1 MKWVTCE
8 KARVDRI
15 ACPWLI
21 RRLIDKDPTF
31 LSSLATRSGRCR
43 ARGVPSDASGRPDG
57 GEIDVK
63 ARSRLCVLF
72 VIALVAGA
80 GFGVSGGR
88 AAGTAALAAVGLPL
102 RKVAE
107 FELPGPLGKRFDYL
121 TIDED
126 DNYLLSAHLGA
137 GLLHVIDLKTNAV
150 VKTVRDVPGV
160 EGVAYIAE
168 GKKVYTANWGENKIG
183 VVDLARGN
191 VIKRLPTEAK
201 PDGIAYA
208 PPFHKAY
215 VSNERAKAESI
226 IDVRNDTIV
235 KVLRFD
241 SETGVPQYDPVARK
255 IYVNLQD
262 RDTLAVIDPATDA
275 VVDSYR
281 VDGCRGN
288 HGMAIDAERRRA
300 FLSCEGNDTLT
311 IFDLDTHQAIA
322 HLPMAKGA
330 DVVMFDPGLR
340 RIYVACG
347 SGIIAVFQMDDPTH
361 FRKLKDVPV
370 EPKIH
375 SLAVDLRTH
384 RVYAPAEEDKDRP
397 ASKMFV
403 FEAVTD

>member
-1 MKWVTCE
+1 VKRRSVL
-8 KARVDRI
+8 
-15 ACPWLI
+15 WL
-21 RRLIDKDPTF
+21 
-31 LSSLATRSGRCR
+31 
-43 ARGVPSDASGRPDG
+43 
-57 GEIDVK
+57 
-63 ARSRLCVLF
+63 LF
-72 VIALVAGA
+72 VVALVAA
-80 GFGVSGGR
+80 GGLGVSSGR
-88 AAGTAALAAVGLPL
+88 AAGTAGVASGGAPL

-107 FELPGPLGKRFDYL
+107 FELPGPRGKRFDYL

-126 DNYLLSAHLGA
+126 DNYLLSAHLAA

-150 VKTVRDVPGV
+150 VKTVRDVPGI

-183 VVDLARGN
+183 VVDLARGS
-191 VIKRLPTEAK
+191 VVKRLPTETK

-208 PPFHKAY
+208 GPFHKAY

-226 IDVRNDTIV
+226 IDVTTDTIV

-241 SETGVPQYDPVARK
+241 SETGVPQYDTVARK
-255 IYVNLQD
+255 VYVNLQD
-262 RDTLAVIDPATDA
+262 RDTLAVIDPATDT
-275 VVDSYR
+275 VVDNYR

-300 FLSCEGNDTLT
+300 FLSCESNDTLT
-311 IFDLDTHQAIA
+311 VFDLESHKAIA

-330 DVVMFDPGLR
+330 DVVMFDPGLG

-347 SGIIAVFQMDDPTH
+347 SGAISVFQMDDPTH

-375 SLAVDLRTH
+375 SLAVDPKTH
-384 RVYAPAEEDKDRP
+384 RVYAPAEQDKGRP

>member
-1 MKWVTCE
+1 V
-8 KARVDRI
+8 
-15 ACPWLI
+15 
-21 RRLIDKDPTF
+21 
-31 LSSLATRSGRCR
+31 
-43 ARGVPSDASGRPDG
+43 
-57 GEIDVK
+57 DVK
-63 ARSRLCVLF
+63 RTAPRWVLF
-72 VIALVAGA
+72 VVALVSVAA
-80 GFGVSGGR
+80 LGVSNGR
-88 AAGTAALAAVGLPL
+88 AGGTAGVAAAAGPL

-107 FELPGPLGKRFDYL
+107 FDLPGSQGKRFDYL

-160 EGVAYIAE
+160 EGVAYIPE

-183 VVDLARGN
+183 LVDLARGS
-191 VIKRLPTEAK
+191 VVKRLPTEAK

-208 PPFHKAY
+208 APFHKAY
-215 VSNERAKAESI
+215 VSNERAKAESV
-226 IDVRNDTIV
+226 IDVTNDTIV

-241 SETGVPQYDPVARK
+241 SETGVPQYDPVAK
-255 IYVNLQD
+255 KVYVNLQD
-262 RDTLAVIDPATDA
+262 RDTLAVIDPSTDT
-275 VVDSYR
+275 VVDNYR
-281 VDGCRGN
+281 IDGCRGN

-311 IFDLDTHQAIA
+311 VFDLESHQAIA
-322 HLPMAKGA
+322 HMPMAKGA

-347 SGIIAVFQMDDPTH
+347 SGAISVFQMDDPTH

-375 SLAVDLRTH
+375 SLAVDPKTH
-384 RVYAPAEEDKDRP
+384 RVYAPAEQEKGRP

>member
-1 MKWVTCE
+1 MK
-8 KARVDRI
+8 R
-15 ACPWLI
+15 
-21 RRLIDKDPTF
+21 
-31 LSSLATRSGRCR
+31 SSALR
-43 ARGVPSDASGRPDG
+43 
-57 GEIDVK
+57 
-63 ARSRLCVLF
+63 VLF
-72 VIALVAGA
+72 VVVLLAACGL
-80 GFGVSGGR
+80 GVSRGR
-88 AAGTAALAAVGLPL
+88 AAGTAGVTTGGAPL
-102 RKVAE
+102 RRIAE
-107 FELPGPLGKRFDYL
+107 FELPGPPGKRFDYL

-126 DNYLLSAHLGA
+126 DDYLLSAHLAA
-137 GLLHVIDLKTNAV
+137 GLLHVIDLKTSAV

-183 VVDLARGN
+183 VVDLARGS
-191 VIKRLPTEAK
+191 VVKRLPTETK

-208 PPFHKAY
+208 APFHKAY
-215 VSNERAKAESI
+215 VSNERAKAESV
-226 IDVRNDTIV
+226 IDVTTDSIV

-241 SETGVPQYDPVARK
+241 SETGVPQYDPIARK
-255 IYVNLQD
+255 VYVNLQD
-262 RDTLAVIDPATDA
+262 RDTLAVIDPVTDI
-275 VVDSYR
+275 VVDRYR

-311 IFDLDTHQAIA
+311 VFDLDAHQAIA

-330 DVVMFDPGLR
+330 DVVMFDPGLGR
-340 RIYVACG
+340 VYVACASG
-347 SGIIAVFQMDDPTH
+347 SISVFQMDDPTH

-375 SLAVDLRTH
+375 SLAVDPKTH
-384 RVYAPAEEDKDRP
+384 RVYAPAEQDKGRP

>member
-1 MKWVTCE
+1 
-8 KARVDRI
+8 VDRI
-15 ACPWLI
+15 ALWAFFFVALI
-21 RRLIDKDPTF
+21 
-31 LSSLATRSGRCR
+31 A
-43 ARGVPSDASGRPDG
+43 AG
-57 GEIDVK
+57 G
-63 ARSRLCVLF
+63 L
-72 VIALVAGA
+72 
-80 GFGVSGGR
+80 GVSGVR
-88 AAGTAALAAVGLPL
+88 AAGTAVASGGAPL

-107 FELPGPLGKRFDYL
+107 FELPGPPGKRFDYL

-126 DNYLLSAHLGA
+126 DNYLLSAHLAA

-150 VKTVRDVPGV
+150 VKTIRDVPGV

-183 VVDLARGN
+183 VVDLARGS
-191 VIKRLPTEAK
+191 VIKRLPTETK

-208 PPFHKAY
+208 APFHKAY
-215 VSNERAKAESI
+215 VSNERAKAESV
-226 IDVRNDTIV
+226 IDVPSDTIV

-255 IYVNLQD
+255 VYVNLQD
-262 RDTLAVIDPATDA
+262 RNELAVIDPATDT
-275 VVDSYR
+275 VVETYR

-311 IFDLDTHQAIA
+311 VVDLESHQAVA
-322 HLPMAKGA
+322 HLPMAKGS

-347 SGIIAVFQMDDPTH
+347 SGSISVFQMDDPTH

-375 SLAVDLRTH
+375 SLAVDLKTH
-384 RVYAPAEEDKDRP
+384 RVYAPAEQEKGRP